1 MVSKTI
7 SIASV
12 PSIMGFLSFVPTKYI
27 GLSELGII
35 SAIGL
40 IVGLLVNII
49 FLPSIYLIMNVT
61 KRSDI
66 GNIQKFWYSFGKFI
80 LEKKVY
86 FLSFLF
92 IITIF
97 NCMFFKSIV
106 FDSDAM
112 KVKDQTLQSVILAK
126 ELIAKNPTSD
136 YIISILVDE
145 KINKDDLDKLLNDP
159 NIKRVKSLENIF
171 TDYRSENL
179 DYLKFLLQTGLSKEF
194 YSQPKEIKRFSKLLE
209 NIVSLKL
216 IKLSEVT
223 DSLAKEISNVDLT
236 PANIK
241 IIENLLFSNFNELND
256 TIISIGNKKH
266 KYY

>member
-1 MVSKTI
+1 
-7 SIASV
+7 
-12 PSIMGFLSFVPTKYI
+12 
-27 GLSELGII
+27 
-35 SAIGL
+35 
-40 IVGLLVNII
+40 
-49 FLPSIYLIMNVT
+49 
-61 KRSDI
+61 
-66 GNIQKFWYSFGKFI
+66 
-80 LEKKVY
+80 
-86 FLSFLF
+86 
-92 IITIF
+92 
-97 NCMFFKSIV
+97 MFFKSIV

-256 TIISIGNKKH
+256 TIISIGNEKNINTIEIPEYFKKGLH
-266 KYY
+266 QKMKFSGMKFFHQKMLLLIQI